1 MLAGMDNNDIR
12 PLLDRISKGDEAAFT
27 ELYRT
32 WSRKLYAY
40 ALRQLGD
47 HAKAEEIVSDTLY
60 DVWRAPTRFR
70 GESQFG
76 TWLIGIA
83 RHKILM
89 AWRARK
95 ADATHD
101 HDDLDDVAE
110 QIASDDE
117 SAFDVLAKSQRR
129 AAVVRCMDTLPDE
142 QRECLHLVFYEGLS
156 LAEIAA
162 LQGVPEGTVKTRLY
176 HARRKL
182 ETGLRSVLRHD
193 GEARMGH
200 GDEARLER
208 AGAAR

>member
-1 MLAGMDNNDIR
+1 MDNPDIQQ
-12 PLLDRISKGDEAAFT
+12 LLGRIADGDEAAFT

-32 WSRKLYAY
+32 WSRRLYAY

-95 ADATHD
+95 SDATHD
-101 HDDLDDVAE
+101 HEDLDEVAE
-110 QIASDDE
+110 SVASDDD
-117 SAFDVLAKSQRR
+117 SAFDVLAKAQRR
-129 AAVVRCMDTLPDE
+129 EAVVRCIERLPDE
-142 QRECLHLVFYEGLS
+142 QRECMHFVFYEGLS
-156 LAEIAA
+156 LAEVAV
-162 LQGVPEGTVKTRLY
+162 LQNVPEGTVKTRLF

-182 ETGLRSVLRHD
+182 ETGLRTMLRHE
-193 GEARMGH
+193 GEAP
-200 GDEARLER
+200 
-208 AGAAR
+208 AGAPR